1 VDTHPLSRRPAS
13 TSPRCFPSVGAL
25 SGLMPALAFGLVL
38 SLFPPSLSAQ
48 ERTVSGVVTDART
61 LAPVAG
67 AQVSIEGTGV
77 GGLTD
82 AGGRFRV
89 SGIPGGGESVTVR
102 VQFIGYQTATQVV
115 RVGDTA
121 IRITLSQ
128 AAIELD
134 ALVVTGTA
142 GAVQRR
148 AIGNLVTQI
157 DAASVTE
164 IAPIPDVGMLLN
176 ARAPGVVVQPG
187 SGMLGGGSRIRI
199 RGASSFS
206 LNDQPLIYVDG
217 VRMNNEV
224 NSGPAIQGFGG
235 APITR
240 LSDLNPADIESIE
253 VIKGPAAATLYGT
266 EASNGV
272 IQIITKKGVVG
283 DRPRINV
290 MMRQG
295 ATWFG
300 NDENRINSGFYR
312 DESGDL
318 QEFNLVRQEKERGT
332 PIWTTGHLQG
342 AGVDVS
348 GGNAAVRY
356 FVSAVY
362 DHDNG
367 IEPTNRVRRLSTR
380 VNLAFQPHSS
390 MDVSTNMGL
399 MSSTIHLA
407 RENNGGTWF
416 NTRLGSPVSRNAT
429 RRGFWSVPPEAT
441 WSAFEDFQ
449 EARRFTVG
457 VQMNH
462 RPFSWLTQ
470 RATIGTDL
478 TFENNQ
484 QIVPRMSEY
493 NAQFFSAAAAAGSK
507 SVVRRDVT
515 NTTVDYG
522 LTAAFDLNESL
533 NSSTSAGFQYYRKY
547 FDVASANGREF
558 PAPGLTAV
566 DALAVN
572 FGGNNSEEN
581 ITAGVYLQQQVSWRN
596 RVFLTGA
603 VRADDNSAFG
613 ENFELV
619 YYPKFSG
626 SWVVN
631 EEEWFSIDAVDNFR
645 LRFAYGAS
653 GQQPETFAALRT
665 FQPITTGVGGAA
677 LTPAFIGN
685 PDLAPERGRELE
697 VGFET
702 SLLDQRLGLDFTY
715 YNQRTRDAILLRQ
728 QPPSQGF
735 PGSQFVNAGEIAN
748 QGVEVQVSTTPV
760 RRQGLDLTTQFNLSW
775 NENEV
780 IDLGGDEFISLGTQ
794 QHRVGFPIAGWFE
807 RKVVSADVDSQ
818 GRPVNVLC
826 DGGTG
831 RQGLEQ
837 GGAAV
842 PCAQAPRVYL
852 GPSQPR
858 WEGSVAST
866 LTLWDRISLY
876 GLVDFKLGQYKDATE
891 SNGRCVTRRICYE
904 NFFPEQ
910 FPIFNAEVVD
920 PNIFPTNLRIR
931 DASFA
936 KLREVSASVQ
946 LPESWAGRVGAS
958 RASVRIAARNLF
970 IWSDWPL
977 ADPESFR
984 LNNLHLRSEQE
995 AMPQLHQFVT
1005 TINFTF

>member
-1 VDTHPLSRRPAS
+1 MRSLPWFNRTNGAPRHLSRWLVALVIALIPAS
-13 TSPRCFPSVGAL
+13 L
-25 SGLMPALAFGLVL
+25 SG
-38 SLFPPSLSAQ
+38 Q
-48 ERTVSGVVTDART
+48 ERVVAGVVTDSRT

-67 AQVSIEGTGV
+67 AQVSVEGTSV

-82 AGGRFRV
+82 AAGRFRIV
-89 SGIPGGGESVTVR
+89 SIPGAEESVTVR
-102 VQFIGYQTATQVV
+102 VQFIGYQAATQVV

-121 IRITLSQ
+121 LRFTLSQ

-224 NSGPAIQGFGG
+224 NSGPQIQGFGG

-240 LSDLNPADIESIE
+240 LNDLNPADIESIE

-272 IQIITKKGVVG
+272 IQIITKRGTVG

-300 NDENRINSGFYR
+300 NDENRINSGWYR
-312 DESGDL
+312 DSAGDL
-318 QEFNLVRQEKERGT
+318 QEFNLVRLERERGT

-362 DHDNG
+362 DHDDG

-380 VNLAFQPHSS
+380 VNLSFEPHPT

-399 MSSTIHLA
+399 VTSTIHLA
-407 RENNGGTWF
+407 RENGGTWF
-416 NTRLGSPVSRNAT
+416 NTRLGSPVSRDT
-429 RRGFWSVPPEAT
+429 PRRGFWSVPPEAT
-441 WSAFEDFQ
+441 WSAHEDFQ
-449 EARRFTVG
+449 DARRFTAG
-457 VQMNH
+457 IQANH
-462 RPFSWLTQ
+462 RPFPWLTQ
-470 RATIGTDL
+470 RATIGLDL

-484 QIVPRMSEY
+484 TITPRMSEY
-493 NAQFFSAAAAAGSK
+493 NAQFFSAAAAAGSM
-507 SVVRRDVT
+507 SVTRRDVT

-522 LTAAFDLNESL
+522 LTANFDLNESV

-572 FGGNNSEEN
+572 FGGNNYEEN
-581 ITAGVYLQQQVSWRN
+581 ITAGVYVQQQFSWQN
-596 RVFLTGA
+596 RIFITGA
-603 VRADDNSAFG
+603 LRADDNSAFG

-619 YYPKFSG
+619 YYPKLSG
-626 SWVVN
+626 SWVLN
-631 EEEWFSIDAVDNFR
+631 EEEWFHLPSVDNFR

-653 GQQPETFAALRT
+653 GQQPETFAALRSYR
-665 FQPITTGVGGAA
+665 PITTGTGGAA
-677 LTPAFIGN
+677 LTPSFIGN

-702 SLLDQRLGLDFTY
+702 SLLDSRVGVDFTY

-748 QGVEVQVSTTPV
+748 QGVEVQLSTTPV
-760 RRQGLDLTTQFNLSW
+760 RRQGLDLSTTFNLSW
-775 NENEV
+775 NQNEV
-780 IDLGGDEFISLGTQ
+780 IDLGGDEFIALDNQ
-794 QHRVGFPIAGWFE
+794 QHRVGFPIAGWFQH
-807 RKVVSADVDSQ
+807 RAVSAEVNAQ
-818 GRPVNVLC
+818 GQPFNVMC

-831 RQGLEQ
+831 KQGLEQ
-837 GGAAV
+837 GGAPV
-842 PCAQAPRVYL
+842 PCAEAPRVYL
-852 GPSQPR
+852 GPSQPT
-858 WEGSVAST
+858 WEGAFSST
-866 LTLWDRISLY
+866 LTLWDRISVY
-876 GLVDFKLGQYKDATE
+876 GLVDFKLGQYKDASE
-891 SNGRCVTRRICYE
+891 SNGRCVTRRICRE
-904 NFFPEQ
+904 NFFPEEN
-910 FPIFNAEVVD
+910 PIFTAEVID

-958 RASVRIAARNLF
+958 RASLRVAARNLH

-977 ADPESFR
+977 ADPESYR

-995 AMPQLHQFVT
+995 AMPQLHTFMT